1 MKFANFVSSLLD
13 LAPRDASGNIVL
25 QGATAEQRLNVEEL
39 AIFSTIDPIASAASL
54 CEWRTYQAG
63 ERKKGEDWYSFNVE
77 PNQNQ
82 NAAEFKR
89 LLVARLLRFNEALV
103 FERGGALYL
112 ADSFTRTEYAFRP
125 CVYTGVTC
133 NNLTLSYTLTEPDV
147 FYFRL
152 ANQDAAALLAN
163 LRGLYSEAM
172 KEALDKYKKSGGRS
186 GILEISG
193 QARGKKTFE
202 TDLDKLMNER
212 FKTFFENK
220 NAVLPLLDGFHYVPQ
235 DGAATQKGANEISDL
250 DSLIKQAQDRACNVY
265 HVAPSLLRGE
275 VTNIDEAIRSTL
287 SFGVKPPL
295 RLIETEINRKAYGK
309 DVLNGWKMMVD
320 TTHIRLVDVFDAA
333 AQADKRTGNVKL
345 TYTPEQSQVAPIITS
360 AFTSQRIVWGDS
372 MLMRWYTNN
381 ACRLIDKR
389 GNISFGKYEPK
400 SRKTDGFMAMV
411 AAFVAAAIK
420 QDEMQAADYSS
431 ADLPDVYTY

>member
-1 MKFANFVSSLLD
+1 MKFANFISSLLD

-39 AIFSTIDPIASAASL
+39 AIFSTIDLIASAASL

-77 PNQNQ
+77 PNPNQ

-112 ADSFTRTEYAFRP
+112 ADSFARTEYAFRP

-295 RLIETEINRKAYGK
+295 RLIETEINRKAYG
-309 DVLNGWKMMVD
+309 N
-320 TTHIRLVDVFDAA
+320 
-333 AQADKRTGNVKL
+333 
-345 TYTPEQSQVAPIITS
+345 
-360 AFTSQRIVWGDS
+360 
-372 MLMRWYTNN
+372 
-381 ACRLIDKR
+381 
-389 GNISFGKYEPK
+389 
-400 SRKTDGFMAMV
+400 
-411 AAFVAAAIK
+411 
-420 QDEMQAADYSS
+420 
-431 ADLPDVYTY
+431 

>member
-1 MKFANFVSSLLD
+1 M
-13 LAPRDASGNIVL
+13 
-25 QGATAEQRLNVEEL
+25 
-39 AIFSTIDPIASAASL
+39 
-54 CEWRTYQAG
+54 
-63 ERKKGEDWYSFNVE
+63 
-77 PNQNQ
+77 
-82 NAAEFKR
+82 
-89 LLVARLLRFNEALV
+89 
-103 FERGGALYL
+103 
-112 ADSFTRTEYAFRP
+112 
-125 CVYTGVTC
+125 
-133 NNLTLSYTLTEPDV
+133 

-333 AQADKRTGNVKL
+333 DKADKLVQDALYSTNELREKFEDDPIPERWASEYNRTKNMEKVQ
-345 TYTPEQSQVAPIITS
+345 PQ
-360 AFTSQRIVWGDS
+360 
-372 MLMRWYTNN
+372 
-381 ACRLIDKR
+381 
-389 GNISFGKYEPK
+389 
-400 SRKTDGFMAMV
+400 
-411 AAFVAAAIK
+411 AAAPK
-420 QDEMQAADYSS
+420 GGEK
-431 ADLPDVYTY
+431 

>member
-39 AIFSTIDPIASAASL
+39 AIFSTIDLIASAASL

-202 TDLDKLMNER
+202 TGRSPQGER
-212 FKTFFENK
+212 
-220 NAVLPLLDGFHYVPQ
+220 G
-235 DGAATQKGANEISDL
+235 
-250 DSLIKQAQDRACNVY
+250 
-265 HVAPSLLRGE
+265 
-275 VTNIDEAIRSTL
+275 
-287 SFGVKPPL
+287 
-295 RLIETEINRKAYGK
+295 
-309 DVLNGWKMMVD
+309 
-320 TTHIRLVDVFDAA
+320 
-333 AQADKRTGNVKL
+333 
-345 TYTPEQSQVAPIITS
+345 
-360 AFTSQRIVWGDS
+360 
-372 MLMRWYTNN
+372 
-381 ACRLIDKR
+381 
-389 GNISFGKYEPK
+389 
-400 SRKTDGFMAMV
+400 
-411 AAFVAAAIK
+411 
-420 QDEMQAADYSS
+420 
-431 ADLPDVYTY
+431 

>member
-39 AIFSTIDPIASAASL
+39 AIFSTIDLIASAASL

-220 NAVLPLLDGFHYVPQ
+220 NAVLPLGYSSTGYNGTYGLAMTQ
-235 DGAATQKGANEISDL
+235 DGQIVADYITTGTLSANLLRAGVLQDKTGKVFKLDL
-250 DSLIKQAQDRACNVY
+250 DAGTLDANFTSLQV
-265 HVAPSLLRGE
+265 S
-275 VTNIDEAIRSTL
+275 
-287 SFGVKPPL
+287 
-295 RLIETEINRKAYGK
+295 GK
-309 DVLNGWKMMVD
+309 
-320 TTHIRLVDVFDAA
+320 
-333 AQADKRTGNVKL
+333 
-345 TYTPEQSQVAPIITS
+345 TPEQIAAEQAKEAAAAAEKAAKEAAAADLKEYQAAVEKTV
-360 AFTSQRIVWGDS
+360 QDLQGQ
-372 MLMRWYTNN
+372 
-381 ACRLIDKR
+381 ID
-389 GNISFGKYEPK
+389 GNITTWFYPYAPTAENKPASDWTTETEREAHAGDLFYNTDQASGKPC
-400 SRKTDGFMAMV
+400 
-411 AAFVAAAIK
+411 
-420 QDEMQAADYSS
+420 
-431 ADLPDVYTY
+431 

>member
-1 MKFANFVSSLLD
+1 MKFANFISSLLD

-39 AIFSTIDPIASAASL
+39 AIFSTIDLIASAASL

-77 PNQNQ
+77 PNPNQ

-163 LRGLYSEAM
+163 LRGLY
-172 KEALDKYKKSGGRS
+172 L
-186 GILEISG
+186 
-193 QARGKKTFE
+193 
-202 TDLDKLMNER
+202 
-212 FKTFFENK
+212 
-220 NAVLPLLDGFHYVPQ
+220 
-235 DGAATQKGANEISDL
+235 
-250 DSLIKQAQDRACNVY
+250 SLI
-265 HVAPSLLRGE
+265 
-275 VTNIDEAIRSTL
+275 
-287 SFGVKPPL
+287 
-295 RLIETEINRKAYGK
+295 
-309 DVLNGWKMMVD
+309 
-320 TTHIRLVDVFDAA
+320 HI
-333 AQADKRTGNVKL
+333 
-345 TYTPEQSQVAPIITS
+345 
-360 AFTSQRIVWGDS
+360 
-372 MLMRWYTNN
+372 
-381 ACRLIDKR
+381 
-389 GNISFGKYEPK
+389 
-400 SRKTDGFMAMV
+400 
-411 AAFVAAAIK
+411 
-420 QDEMQAADYSS
+420 
-431 ADLPDVYTY
+431 